1 MAGEVLFQ
9 HRTGAK
15 WRYANPQIKL
25 PKAELEEECMA
36 ALTTLRAQWNGLIFT
51 PPRRSLRAREA
62 EAGLA
67 AARFFHLRRPGEE
80 PARLEL
86 LPECEIG
93 AGRAAATMNWH
104 CEETG
109 SVIELVISDAFCPA
123 WRLRQESN
131 AWIGRAAKT
140 DGEVYLTE
148 ESASSAPTNENVRS
162 LTEEILSAAGF
173 PNPIWISRRAEISAA
188 LGLVAALEPGIGDAL
203 AAISLRCGPV
213 EQQALDAM
221 ARELRREPRNDDFS
235 ADRAN
240 WPMPG
245 RYTVAAD
252 LDN

>member
-1 MAGEVLFQ
+1 
-9 HRTGAK
+9 
-15 WRYANPQIKL
+15 
-25 PKAELEEECMA
+25 
-36 ALTTLRAQWNGLIFT
+36 
-51 PPRRSLRAREA
+51 
-62 EAGLA
+62 
-67 AARFFHLRRPGEE
+67 
-80 PARLEL
+80 L
-86 LPECEIG
+86 LPESEIG

-109 SVIELVISDAFCPA
+109 SAIELVISDAFCPS

-131 AWIGRAAKT
+131 AWSGRAAKG

-148 ESASSAPTNENVRS
+148 ERASLAPTNENVRS

-173 PNPIWISRRAEISAA
+173 PNPVWMRRRAEISTA
-188 LGLVAALEPGIGDAL
+188 LGLVAAIEPGIGDAL
-203 AAISLRCGPV
+203 AAISGRCGVV
-213 EQQALDAM
+213 EKQVLDAM
-221 ARELRREPRNDDFS
+221 ASELRREPRNADLR